1 MDFVSV
7 MYNFLPLI
15 GQIPILSGLTCW
27 IPFIV
32 AVVYPA
38 MKTAEAWNNDKFDKK
53 THTQW
58 MVYWVIAGVYTYLKA
73 ILFLDYI
80 PFLWV
85 VETVVAVWLIHPH
98 TLGALYL
105 HAVAIDDLFNNVIEK
120 QVAPPLKNI
129 LSKIPL

>member
-1 MDFVSV
+1 
-7 MYNFLPLI
+7 
-15 GQIPILSGLTCW
+15 
-27 IPFIV
+27 
-32 AVVYPA
+32 